1 MVRWRGGGA
10 GGKVPWSD
18 AANMAVVLTAARRK
32 EIIEESGS
40 WNALGLSI
48 IIAATAS
55 MKFGRILVRKHSHDS
70 ARHVIRTLS
79 VHINVLYSLLPS
91 RSLLVNSKYNSLFLI
106 SRTTIAKDLL
116 KFHVLFHCI
125 LLMFALQI
133 FPLHANQFKLEKLK

>member
-10 GGKVPWSD
+10 GGKIPWSD
-18 AANMAVVLTAARRK
+18 AANMAVVRTAARRK

-79 VHINVLYSLLPS
+79 IFFTHCYRAVRYWSTQN
-91 RSLLVNSKYNSLFLI
+91 
-106 SRTTIAKDLL
+106 TIHY
-116 KFHVLFHCI
+116 F
-125 LLMFALQI
+125 
-133 FPLHANQFKLEKLK
+133 